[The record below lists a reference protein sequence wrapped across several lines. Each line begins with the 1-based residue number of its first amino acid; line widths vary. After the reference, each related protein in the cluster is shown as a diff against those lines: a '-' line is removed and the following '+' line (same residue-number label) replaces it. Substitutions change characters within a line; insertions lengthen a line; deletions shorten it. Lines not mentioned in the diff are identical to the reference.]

1 MGSGRSHAAPGWS
14 QDRSDLYFGSVCR
27 SAAQGS
33 DRAHGRY
40 GVSHHAR
47 HTETR
52 RSARATTAWAALSA
66 RARVFAS
73 LAFLILLLASALPL
87 GAALAQEVPRAGV
100 QEAIAPFPREEM
112 QAVFAAGFAAILD
125 RHMERALPSDLITW
139 GLAGFTAH
147 DPSLRVERQG
157 RELRLM
163 RARRAL
169 ISRVLPSDSTR
180 GKPEAIGMSAAEAL
194 MPFQEAAWAAS
205 PAIRDQGRDRLLR
218 AGFSAIFGHLD
229 PFSRYV
235 TPEEAQ
241 LARERRLGQ
250 GSVGLR
256 LAAQR
261 GQVLVAAVT
270 RDSPAATAG
279 IRVGDRLVTVDDE
292 MVFANDLAGAELL
305 LEGAPETEVTLVTQR
320 AGRRRNVTLRRVAQR
335 VETVISTMRDGV
347 LHLRLTG
354 FTALTSAQVTGF
366 VEAAFAGAS
375 PPRGLVLD
383 LRGNRG
389 GILTQAV
396 AVADIFLDAGEI
408 VGTAGRHPEANRR
421 YGASDTDLAKGRPIV
436 VMVDGRTASAAE
448 ILAAALAERG
458 RAAVLGTGTQ
468 GKGLVQILL
477 PLPNGGE
484 LQLSWSRIVMPSGW
498 PLQGAGLLP
507 ALCTAGGDEAAATAL
522 AALRAGQQPMG
533 AVLAQLRALRAP
545 VSTLEASALRESC
558 PGLDGIERD
567 TDFAQALVLDA
578 AAYQAALMR

>member
-1 MGSGRSHAAPGWS
+1 
-14 QDRSDLYFGSVCR
+14 
-27 SAAQGS
+27 
-33 DRAHGRY
+33 
-40 GVSHHAR
+40 
-47 HTETR
+47 
-52 RSARATTAWAALSA
+52 
-66 RARVFAS
+66 
-73 LAFLILLLASALPL
+73 L
-87 GAALAQEVPRAGV
+87 GAALAQEVPRAPV
-100 QEAIAPFPREEM
+100 HEAIPAFPREEM
-112 QAVFAAGFAAILD
+112 QGVFAAGFAAILD

-139 GLAGFTAH
+139 ALAGFTAH

-157 RELRLM
+157 RELRLI
-163 RARRAL
+163 RARRTL
-169 ISRVLPSDSTR
+169 ISRALPSDSTR
-180 GKPEAIGMSAAEAL
+180 GKPEAIGLAAAEAL
-194 MPFQEAAWAAS
+194 LPFQEAAWAAS
-205 PAIRDQGRDRLLR
+205 PPIRDFGRDRLLR
-218 AGFSAIFGHLD
+218 ASFNAIFGHLD

-256 LAAQR
+256 LSVQR

-270 RDSPAATAG
+270 PNSPAAVAG

-305 LEGAPETEVTLVTQR
+305 LEGAAETEVTLVTQR
-320 AGRRRNVTLRRVAQR
+320 AG
-335 VETVISTMRDGV
+335 
-347 LHLRLTG
+347 
-354 FTALTSAQVTGF
+354 LTSAQVAGF
-366 VEAAFAGAS
+366 VEAAFAGAN

-421 YGASDTDLAKGRPIV
+421 YSASDTDLAQGRPLV

-533 AVLAQLRALRAP
+533 AALARLRALRPP
-545 VSTLEASALRESC
+545 VSALEASALREFC
-558 PGLDGIERD
+558 PGLDGVEREA
-567 TDFAQALVLDA
+567 DFARALVLDA
-578 AAYQAALMR
+578 NAYRSALMP

>member
-1 MGSGRSHAAPGWS
+1 LIAP
-14 QDRSDLYFGSVCR
+14 
-27 SAAQGS
+27 
-33 DRAHGRY
+33 
-40 GVSHHAR
+40 
-47 HTETR
+47 
-52 RSARATTAWAALSA
+52 
-66 RARVFAS
+66 
-73 LAFLILLLASALPL
+73 ALPL
-87 GAALAQEVPRAGV
+87 GAALAEEVPRAGV
-100 QEAIAPFPREEM
+100 HEAIAPFPREEM
-112 QAVFAAGFAAILD
+112 QGVFAAGFAAILD

-139 GLAGFTAH
+139 ALAGFTAH

-163 RARRAL
+163 RGRGAL
-169 ISRVLPSDSTR
+169 ISRVLPSDSAR
-180 GKPEAIGMSAAEAL
+180 SKPEAIGVTAAEAL
-194 MPFQEAAWAAS
+194 LPFQQAAWAAS
-205 PAIRDQGRDRLLR
+205 PALRNQGRDGLLR
-218 AGFSAIFGHLD
+218 ASFNAVFGHLD

-261 GQVLVAAVT
+261 GQVVVAAVT
-270 RDSPAATAG
+270 RDGPAAAAG

-292 MVFANDLAGAELL
+292 MVFANDLPGAELL
-305 LEGAPETEVTLVTQR
+305 LEGAAETEVTLVTQR
-320 AGRRRNVTLRRVAQR
+320 AGRRRNVTLQRVAQR
-335 VETVISTMRDGV
+335 VETVTAETRDGV
-347 LHLRLTG
+347 LHLRVSG

-366 VEAAFAGAS
+366 VEAAFAGAN
-375 PPRGLVLD
+375 PPRGIVLD

-389 GILTQAV
+389 GVLAQAV

-421 YGASDTDLAKGRPIV
+421 YRSLSDVDLAQGRPIV

-458 RAAVLGTGTQ
+458 RAAVLGTATQ

-484 LQLSWSRIVMPSGW
+484 LQLSWSRIIMPSGW

-507 ALCTAGGDEAAATAL
+507 ALCTAGGVEAAATAL

-533 AVLAQLRALRAP
+533 AALARMRALRPP
-545 VSTLEASALRESC
+545 VSALESTALREFC

-567 TDFAQALVLDA
+567 ADFGQALVLDA

>member
-1 MGSGRSHAAPGWS
+1 
-14 QDRSDLYFGSVCR
+14 
-27 SAAQGS
+27 
-33 DRAHGRY
+33 
-40 GVSHHAR
+40 
-47 HTETR
+47 
-52 RSARATTAWAALSA
+52 
-66 RARVFAS
+66 
-73 LAFLILLLASALPL
+73 
-87 GAALAQEVPRAGV
+87 
-100 QEAIAPFPREEM
+100 
-112 QAVFAAGFAAILD
+112 
-125 RHMERALPSDLITW
+125 
-139 GLAGFTAH
+139 
-147 DPSLRVERQG
+147 
-157 RELRLM
+157 
-163 RARRAL
+163 
-169 ISRVLPSDSTR
+169 
-180 GKPEAIGMSAAEAL
+180 
-194 MPFQEAAWAAS
+194 
-205 PAIRDQGRDRLLR
+205 LR

-256 LAAQR
+256 LSAQR

-270 RDSPAATAG
+270 RDSPAAAAG

-292 MVFANDLAGAELL
+292 MVFANDLPGAELL

-320 AGRRRNVTLRRVAQR
+320 AGRRRHVTLQRVAQR
-335 VETVISTMRDGV
+335 VETVTSTMRDGV
-347 LHLRLTG
+347 LHLRVSG
-354 FTALTSAQVTGF
+354 FTALTSAQVAGF

-389 GILTQAV
+389 GVLSQAV

-408 VGTAGRHPEANRR
+408 VATAGRHPEANRR
-421 YGASDTDLAKGRPIV
+421 YTSLSDVDLAQGRPIV

-484 LQLSWSRIVMPSGW
+484 LQLSWSRIIMPSGW

-533 AVLAQLRALRAP
+533 AVLARLRALRPP
-545 VSTLEASALRESC
+545 VSALEASALRETC

-567 TDFAQALVLDA
+567 ADFAQALVLDA

>member
-1 MGSGRSHAAPGWS
+1 
-14 QDRSDLYFGSVCR
+14 
-27 SAAQGS
+27 
-33 DRAHGRY
+33 
-40 GVSHHAR
+40 
-47 HTETR
+47 
-52 RSARATTAWAALSA
+52 
-66 RARVFAS
+66 
-73 LAFLILLLASALPL
+73 L
-87 GAALAQEVPRAGV
+87 GAALAQEVQRAPV
-100 QEAIAPFPREEM
+100 QEVIPAFPREEM
-112 QAVFAAGFAAILD
+112 QGVFAAGFAAILD

-139 GLAGFTAH
+139 GLAGFTAN

-157 RELRLM
+157 RELRLI
-163 RARRAL
+163 RARRTL
-169 ISRVLPSDSTR
+169 ISRTLPSDSAR
-180 GKPEAIGMSAAEAL
+180 GKPESIGLTAAEAL

-205 PAIRDQGRDRLLR
+205 PVIRDLGRDSLLR
-218 AGFSAIFGHLD
+218 ASFNAVFGHLD

-241 LARERRLGQ
+241 LARERRLGL
-250 GSVGLR
+250 GGVGLR
-256 LAAQR
+256 LLAQR

-270 RDSPAATAG
+270 RDGPAAAAG

-305 LEGAPETEVTLVTQR
+305 LEGAAETEVTLVTQR
-320 AGRRRNVTLRRVAQR
+320 AGRRRSVALRRVAQR
-335 VETVISTMRDGV
+335 VETVTAASRDGV
-347 LHLRLTG
+347 LHLRVSG
-354 FTALTSAQVTGF
+354 FTALTSAQVSGF
-366 VEAAFAGAS
+366 VEAAFAGAI
-375 PPRGLVLD
+375 PPRALVLD

-389 GILTQAV
+389 GILSQAV

-408 VGTAGRHPEANRR
+408 VGTVGRHPEAMRR
-421 YGASDTDLAKGRPIV
+421 YAATDTDLAQGRPIV

-507 ALCTAGGDEAAATAL
+507 ALCTAGGDEAAATGL

-533 AVLAQLRALRAP
+533 VALVRLRALRPP
-545 VSTLEASALRESC
+545 VSALEATALRETC
-558 PGLDGIERD
+558 PGLDGVEREA
-567 TDFAQALVLDA
+567 DFAQALVTDA
-578 AAYQAALMR
+578 NAYRAALMR

>member
-14 QDRSDLYFGSVCR
+14 QDGSDLYAGSVGR
-27 SAAQGS
+27 SATQGS
-33 DRAHGRY
+33 DRAHGRD
-40 GVSHHAR
+40 GFSHHAG

-52 RSARATTAWAALSA
+52 RAPGAAAAWAALNA
-66 RARVFAS
+66 RARVFFS
-73 LAFLILLLASALPL
+73 LAFLILLVASSLPL

-100 QEAIAPFPREEM
+100 HEAIPAFPREEM
-112 QAVFAAGFAAILD
+112 QGVFAAGFAAILD

-139 GLAGFTAH
+139 SLAGFSAH

-157 RELRLM
+157 RDLRLI
-163 RARRAL
+163 RARRTLMTRA
-169 ISRVLPSDSTR
+169 LPSDSLR
-180 GKPEAIGMSAAEAL
+180 GKPEAIGMVAAEAL
-194 MPFQEAAWAAS
+194 IPFQEAAWAAS
-205 PAIRDQGRDRLLR
+205 PAIRDFGRDSLLR
-218 AGFSAIFGHLD
+218 ASFDAIFGHLD

-250 GSVGLR
+250 GGVGLR

-261 GQVLVAAVT
+261 GQVVVAAVT
-270 RDSPAATAG
+270 RDGPAAAAG
-279 IRVGDRLVTVDDE
+279 IRVGDRLVTVDAE
-292 MVFANDLAGAELL
+292 MVLANDMAGAELL
-305 LEGAPETEVTLVTQR
+305 LEGAAESEVTLVTQR
-320 AGRRRNVTLRRVAQR
+320 AGRRRSVTLQRVAQR
-335 VETVISTMRDGV
+335 VETVSAATRDGV
-347 LHLRLTG
+347 LHLRVSG

-366 VEAAFAGAS
+366 VEAAFAAAN

-408 VGTAGRHPEANRR
+408 VGTAGRHAEANRR
-421 YGASDTDLAKGRPIV
+421 YSASDTDLAQGQPIV

-533 AVLAQLRALRAP
+533 AVLARLRALRPPA
-545 VSTLEASALRESC
+545 SALEAAVLRESC
-558 PGLDGIERD
+558 PGLDGMERD
-567 TDFAQALVLDA
+567 TDFARALVLDA
-578 AAYQAALMR
+578 AAYRAALMR

>member
-1 MGSGRSHAAPGWS
+1 M
-14 QDRSDLYFGSVCR
+14 
-27 SAAQGS
+27 
-33 DRAHGRY
+33 
-40 GVSHHAR
+40 
-47 HTETR
+47 
-52 RSARATTAWAALSA
+52 
-66 RARVFAS
+66 
-73 LAFLILLLASALPL
+73 LPL
-87 GAALAQEVPRAGV
+87 GAALAQEAPRAYV
-100 QEAIAPFPREEM
+100 QEAMPPFAREEM
-112 QAVFAAGFAAILD
+112 KGVFAVGFAAILD

-157 RELRLM
+157 RELRLI
-163 RARRAL
+163 RARRTV
-169 ISRVLPSDSTR
+169 ISRVLPSDSSR
-180 GKPEAIGMSAAEAL
+180 GKPEALGMSAAEAL

-205 PAIRDQGRDRLLR
+205 PALRDQGRDRLLR
-218 AGFSAIFGHLD
+218 ASFNAIFGHLD

-261 GQVLVAAVT
+261 GQVVVAAVT
-270 RDSPAATAG
+270 RDSPAAAAG

-292 MVFANDLAGAELL
+292 IVLANDLAGAELL

-320 AGRRRNVTLRRVAQR
+320 AGRRRNATLRRVAQR
-335 VETVISTMRDGV
+335 VETVTAASRDGV
-347 LHLRLTG
+347 LHLRVSG
-354 FTALTSAQVTGF
+354 FNALTSAQVTGF

-396 AVADIFLDAGEI
+396 AVADIFLNAGEI

-421 YGASDTDLAKGRPIV
+421 YSASDTDLAQGRPIV

-458 RAAVLGTGTQ
+458 RAAALGTGTQ

>member
-1 MGSGRSHAAPGWS
+1 M
-14 QDRSDLYFGSVCR
+14 
-27 SAAQGS
+27 
-33 DRAHGRY
+33 
-40 GVSHHAR
+40 
-47 HTETR
+47 
-52 RSARATTAWAALSA
+52 
-66 RARVFAS
+66 
-73 LAFLILLLASALPL
+73 
-87 GAALAQEVPRAGV
+87 GAALAQEAPRAGV
-100 QEAIAPFPREEM
+100 HEAIAPFPREEM

-169 ISRVLPSDSTR
+169 ISRLLPSDSTR
-180 GKPEAIGMSAAEAL
+180 GKPEAIGMTATEAL

-270 RDSPAATAG
+270 RDSPAAAAG

-292 MVFANDLAGAELL
+292 MVLANDLPGAELL

-335 VETVISTMRDGV
+335 VETVTAASRDGV
-347 LHLRLTG
+347 LHLRISG

-389 GILTQAV
+389 GVLSQAV

-421 YGASDTDLAKGRPIV
+421 YSASDTDLAQGRPIV

-507 ALCTAGGDEAAATAL
+507 ALCTAGGNEAAATAL

-533 AVLAQLRALRAP
+533 AVLARLRALRPP
-545 VSTLEASALRESC
+545 VSALDATSLRETC
-558 PGLDGIERD
+558 PGLDGVEREA
-567 TDFAQALVLDA
+567 DFAQALVLDA

>member
-1 MGSGRSHAAPGWS
+1 M
-14 QDRSDLYFGSVCR
+14 
-27 SAAQGS
+27 
-33 DRAHGRY
+33 
-40 GVSHHAR
+40 
-47 HTETR
+47 
-52 RSARATTAWAALSA
+52 
-66 RARVFAS
+66 
-73 LAFLILLLASALPL
+73 
-87 GAALAQEVPRAGV
+87 GAALAQEVQRAPV
-100 QEAIAPFPREEM
+100 QEAIPAFPREEM
-112 QAVFAAGFAAILD
+112 QGVFAAGFAAILD

-139 GLAGFTAH
+139 GLAGFTAN
-147 DPSLRVERQG
+147 DASLRVERQG
-157 RELRLM
+157 RELRLI
-163 RARRAL
+163 RARRTL

-180 GKPEAIGMSAAEAL
+180 GKPEAIGMTAAEAL

-205 PAIRDQGRDRLLR
+205 PALRDQGRDRLLR
-218 AGFSAIFGHLD
+218 VSFNAIFGHLD

-261 GQVLVAAVT
+261 GQVVVAAVT
-270 RDSPAATAG
+270 RDSPAAAAG

-292 MVFANDLAGAELL
+292 MVLANDLAGAELL

-320 AGRRRNVTLRRVAQR
+320 AGRRRSIVLSRVAQR
-335 VETVISTMRDGV
+335 VETVTSATRDGV
-347 LHLRLTG
+347 LHLRVSG
-354 FTALTSAQVTGF
+354 FNALTSAQVTGF
-366 VEAAFAGAS
+366 VETAFASAN

-396 AVADIFLDAGEI
+396 AVADIFLDDGEI

-421 YGASDTDLAKGRPIV
+421 YAATDSDLALGRPIV

-448 ILAAALAERG
+448 ILAAALADRG

-498 PLQGAGLLP
+498 PLQGAGLMP
-507 ALCTAGGDEAAATAL
+507 ALCTSGGDEAAATAL

-533 AVLAQLRALRAP
+533 AVLARLRALRPP
-545 VSTLEASALRESC
+545 VSALEASALREFC
-558 PGLDGIERD
+558 PGLEGVEREA
-567 TDFAQALVLDA
+567 DFAHALVTDA
-578 AAYQAALMR
+578 SAYRAALMR

>member
-1 MGSGRSHAAPGWS
+1 M
-14 QDRSDLYFGSVCR
+14 
-27 SAAQGS
+27 
-33 DRAHGRY
+33 
-40 GVSHHAR
+40 
-47 HTETR
+47 
-52 RSARATTAWAALSA
+52 
-66 RARVFAS
+66 
-73 LAFLILLLASALPL
+73 
-87 GAALAQEVPRAGV
+87 GAALAQEVPRTGV
-100 QEAIAPFPREEM
+100 HEAIPVFPREEM
-112 QAVFAAGFAAILD
+112 QGVFAVGFAAILD

-139 GLAGFTAH
+139 GLAGFTAN
-147 DPSLRVERQG
+147 DPGLRVEKQG

-163 RARRAL
+163 RGRRAL
-169 ISRVLPSDSTR
+169 ISRVLPSDSSR
-180 GKPEAIGMSAAEAL
+180 GKPEAIGMTAAEAL

-205 PAIRDQGRDRLLR
+205 PTTRDQGRDRLLR
-218 AGFSAIFGHLD
+218 ASFNAIFGHLD

-256 LAAQR
+256 LSAQR
-261 GQVLVAAVT
+261 GKVLVAAVT
-270 RDSPAATAG
+270 RDGAAAAAG
-279 IRVGDRLVTVDDE
+279 IRVGDRLVRVDDE

-305 LEGAPETEVTLVTQR
+305 LEGASETEVTLVTQR

-335 VETVISTMRDGV
+335 VETVTTETRDGV
-347 LHLRLTG
+347 LHLRVSG

-366 VEAAFAGAS
+366 IEAAFAGAS

-396 AVADIFLDAGEI
+396 TVADIFLDGGEI

-421 YGASDTDLAKGRPIV
+421 YAATNSDLAQGRPIV

-507 ALCTAGGDEAAATAL
+507 ALCTAGGTEAAAGAL
-522 AALRAGQQPMG
+522 VALKAGQQPMG
-533 AVLAQLRALRAP
+533 AALARLRASRPP
-545 VSTLEASALRESC
+545 VSAVEATALRETC
-558 PGLDGIERD
+558 PGLDGVDREP
-567 TDFAQALVLDA
+567 DFAQALVTDA
-578 AAYQAALMR
+578 IAYQAALMR

>member
-1 MGSGRSHAAPGWS
+1 
-14 QDRSDLYFGSVCR
+14 L
-27 SAAQGS
+27 
-33 DRAHGRY
+33 
-40 GVSHHAR
+40 
-47 HTETR
+47 
-52 RSARATTAWAALSA
+52 L
-66 RARVFAS
+66 
-73 LAFLILLLASALPL
+73 FLLCASALPL
-87 GAALAQEVPRAGV
+87 GVALAQEVPRTGV
-100 QEAIAPFPREEM
+100 HEAIAPFPREEM
-112 QAVFAAGFAAILD
+112 QGVFATGFAAILD

-139 GLAGFTAH
+139 GLAGFTAN
-147 DPSLRVERQG
+147 DPGLRVERQG

-163 RARRAL
+163 RGRRAL
-169 ISRVLPSDSTR
+169 ISRVLPSDSAR
-180 GKPEAIGMSAAEAL
+180 GKPDAIGMAAAEAL

-205 PAIRDQGRDRLLR
+205 PAIRDFGRDRLLR
-218 AGFSAIFGHLD
+218 SSFNAIFGHLD

-256 LAAQR
+256 LSAQR

-270 RDSPAATAG
+270 PNSPAAAAG

-292 MVFANDLAGAELL
+292 MVFTNDLPGAELL
-305 LEGAPETEVTLVTQR
+305 LEGAAETEVTLVTQR
-320 AGRRRNVTLRRVAQR
+320 AGRRRSVTLRRVAQR
-335 VETVISTMRDGV
+335 VETVTAETRDDV
-347 LHLRLTG
+347 LHLRVSG
-354 FTALTSAQVTGF
+354 FTALTSAQVSGF
-366 VEAAFAGAS
+366 VEAAFAGS
-375 PPRGLVLD
+375 TPPRGLVLD

-408 VGTAGRHPEANRR
+408 VGTAGRHPEATRR
-421 YGASDTDLAKGRPIV
+421 YAATDSDLAQGRPIV

-507 ALCTAGGDEAAATAL
+507 ALCTSGGDEAAATAL

-533 AVLAQLRALRAP
+533 AVLARLRALRPP
-545 VSTLEASALRESC
+545 VSALEATALREAC
-558 PGLDGIERD
+558 PGLEGVEREA
-567 TDFAQALVLDA
+567 DFAHALVTDA
-578 AAYQAALMR
+578 AAYRAALMR

>member
-1 MGSGRSHAAPGWS
+1 
-14 QDRSDLYFGSVCR
+14 
-27 SAAQGS
+27 
-33 DRAHGRY
+33 
-40 GVSHHAR
+40 
-47 HTETR
+47 
-52 RSARATTAWAALSA
+52 
-66 RARVFAS
+66 
-73 LAFLILLLASALPL
+73 LISASALPL
-87 GAALAQEVPRAGV
+87 GAALAEEVPRAGLHD
-100 QEAIAPFPREEM
+100 AIAAFPREEM
-112 QAVFAAGFAAILD
+112 QQVFAAGFTAILD

-139 GLAGFTAH
+139 GLAGFTAR

-163 RARRAL
+163 RARRTL
-169 ISRVLPSDSTR
+169 ISRALPSDSTR
-180 GKPEAIGMSAAEAL
+180 GKPEVIGMVAAEAL

-205 PAIRDQGRDRLLR
+205 LAIRDQGRDSLLR
-218 AGFSAIFGHLD
+218 ASFNAIFGHLD

-256 LAAQR
+256 LATQR
-261 GQVLVAAVT
+261 GQVVVAAVT
-270 RDSPAATAG
+270 RDSPAAAAG
-279 IRVGDRLVTVDDE
+279 IRVGDRLVSVDDE
-292 MVFANDLAGAELL
+292 VVLANDIAGAELL
-305 LEGAPETEVTLVTQR
+305 LEGAADTDVTIMTQR
-320 AGRRRNVTLRRVAQR
+320 AGRRRSVTLRRVAQSS
-335 VETVISTMRDGV
+335 ETVSAATRDGV
-347 LHLRLTG
+347 LHLRISG
-354 FTALTSAQVTGF
+354 FNALTSAQVTGF
-366 VEAAFAGAS
+366 VEAAFAGAN

-408 VGTAGRHPEANRR
+408 VGTAGRHAEANRR
-421 YGASDTDLAKGRPIV
+421 YSASDKDLAQGQPIV

-448 ILAAALAERG
+448 ILAASLAERG

-533 AVLAQLRALRAP
+533 AVLARLRALRP
-545 VSTLEASALRESC
+545 PASALESAALRETC
-558 PGLDGIERD
+558 PGLDGTEREA
-567 TDFAQALVLDA
+567 DFARALVLDPT
-578 AAYQAALMR
+578 AYQAALMR

>member
-1 MGSGRSHAAPGWS
+1 VH
-14 QDRSDLYFGSVCR
+14 
-27 SAAQGS
+27 
-33 DRAHGRY
+33 
-40 GVSHHAR
+40 
-47 HTETR
+47 
-52 RSARATTAWAALSA
+52 
-66 RARVFAS
+66 
-73 LAFLILLLASALPL
+73 
-87 GAALAQEVPRAGV
+87 
-100 QEAIAPFPREEM
+100 EAIAPFPRDEM
-112 QAVFAAGFAAILD
+112 REVLAAGFAAILD
-125 RHMERALPSDLITW
+125 RHMERALPSDLIIW

-147 DPSLRVERQG
+147 DRSLRVERQG
-157 RELRLM
+157 RELRLL
-163 RARRAL
+163 RARRVL
-169 ISRVLPSDSTR
+169 ISRMLPSDSAR
-180 GKPEAIGMSAAEAL
+180 GRPEAIGSATADAL
-194 MPFQEAAWAAS
+194 LPFLEAAWAVS
-205 PAIRDQGRDRLLR
+205 PAMRELGQDRLLR
-218 AGFSAIFGHLD
+218 GGFSGIFGHLD

-261 GQVLVAAVT
+261 GQVLVAAVSPN
-270 RDSPAATAG
+270 SPAAVAG

-292 MVFANDLAGAELL
+292 MVFANDLPGAELL

-335 VETVISTMRDGV
+335 VETVTTETRDGV
-347 LHLRLTG
+347 LHLRVSG
-354 FTALTSAQVTGF
+354 FTALTSAQVSGF
-366 VEAAFAGAS
+366 VEAAFASAN

-396 AVADIFLDAGEI
+396 AVADIFLDAGES

-421 YGASDTDLAKGRPIV
+421 YMSLSDLDLAQGRPIV

-533 AVLAQLRALRAP
+533 AVLARLRALRPP
-545 VSTLEASALRESC
+545 VSALEATSLRETC
-558 PGLDGIERD
+558 PGLVGIERD
-567 TDFAQALVLDA
+567 ADFAQALVTDA
-578 AAYQAALMR
+578 AAYQAALKR

>member
-1 MGSGRSHAAPGWS
+1 M
-14 QDRSDLYFGSVCR
+14 
-27 SAAQGS
+27 
-33 DRAHGRY
+33 
-40 GVSHHAR
+40 
-47 HTETR
+47 
-52 RSARATTAWAALSA
+52 
-66 RARVFAS
+66 
-73 LAFLILLLASALPL
+73 
-87 GAALAQEVPRAGV
+87 GAALAQEVQRAPV
-100 QEAIAPFPREEM
+100 QEAIPAFPREEM
-112 QAVFAAGFAAILD
+112 QGVFATGFAAILD

-139 GLAGFTAH
+139 GLAGFTAN
-147 DPSLRVERQG
+147 DPGLRVEKQG

-163 RARRAL
+163 RGRRAL
-169 ISRVLPSDSTR
+169 ISRVLPSDSSR

-205 PAIRDQGRDRLLR
+205 PAIRAFGRDRLLR
-218 AGFSAIFGHLD
+218 ASFNAIFGHLD

-256 LAAQR
+256 LLAQR

-270 RDSPAATAG
+270 RDGPAAAAG
-279 IRVGDRLVTVDDE
+279 IRVGDRLVRVDDE
-292 MVFANDLAGAELL
+292 MVFANDLPGAELL

-320 AGRRRNVTLRRVAQR
+320 AGRRRSIALRRVAQR
-335 VETVISTMRDGV
+335 VETVTAETRDGV
-347 LHLRLTG
+347 LHLRVSG
-354 FTALTSAQVTGF
+354 FTALTSAHVTGF
-366 VEAAFAGAS
+366 IEAAFAAAN

-389 GILTQAV
+389 GILSQAV
-396 AVADIFLDAGEI
+396 AVADIFLDGGDI

-421 YGASDTDLAKGRPIV
+421 YSATDTDLAQGRPIV

-484 LQLSWSRIVMPSGW
+484 LQLSWSRIIMPSGW

-507 ALCTAGGDEAAATAL
+507 ALCTSGGDEAAATAL

-533 AVLAQLRALRAP
+533 AVLARLRALRPP
-545 VSTLEASALRESC
+545 VSALEASALRETC
-558 PGLDGIERD
+558 PGLDGVEREAD
-567 TDFAQALVLDA
+567 YAQALVTDA
-578 AAYQAALMR
+578 SAYRAALMR

>member
-1 MGSGRSHAAPGWS
+1 M
-14 QDRSDLYFGSVCR
+14 
-27 SAAQGS
+27 QG
-33 DRAHGRY
+33 
-40 GVSHHAR
+40 
-47 HTETR
+47 
-52 RSARATTAWAALSA
+52 
-66 RARVFAS
+66 VFAT
-73 LAFLILLLASALPL
+73 
-87 GAALAQEVPRAGV
+87 
-100 QEAIAPFPREEM
+100 
-112 QAVFAAGFAAILD
+112 GFAAILD

-139 GLAGFTAH
+139 GLAGFTAN
-147 DPSLRVERQG
+147 DPGLRVERQG

-163 RARRAL
+163 RGRRAL

-180 GKPEAIGMSAAEAL
+180 GKPEAIGIAAAEAL

-205 PAIRDQGRDRLLR
+205 PAIRDFGRDRLLR
-218 AGFSAIFGHLD
+218 ASFNAIFGHLD

-270 RDSPAATAG
+270 PNSPAAAAG

-292 MVFANDLAGAELL
+292 MVFTNDLPGAELL
-305 LEGAPETEVTLVTQR
+305 LEGAAETEVTLVTQR
-320 AGRRRNVTLRRVAQR
+320 AGRRRSVTLRRVAQR
-335 VETVISTMRDGV
+335 VETVTAETRDGV
-347 LHLRLTG
+347 LHLRVSG
-354 FTALTSAQVTGF
+354 FTALTSAQVSGF
-366 VEAAFAGAS
+366 VESAFAGSS

-389 GILTQAV
+389 GVLAQAV
-396 AVADIFLDAGEI
+396 AVADIFLSSGEI
-408 VGTAGRHPEANRR
+408 VATVGRHPEANRR
-421 YGASDTDLAKGRPIV
+421 YTSLSDVDLAQGLPIV

-507 ALCTAGGDEAAATAL
+507 ALCTSGGDEAAATAL

-533 AVLAQLRALRAP
+533 AVLARLRALRPP
-545 VSTLEASALRESC
+545 VSALDATALREAC
-558 PGLDGIERD
+558 PGLEGVEREA
-567 TDFAQALVLDA
+567 DFAHALVTDA
-578 AAYQAALMR
+578 AAYRAALMR

>member
-1 MGSGRSHAAPGWS
+1 MGSGRSHATPGWS
-14 QDRSDLYFGSVCR
+14 QDGSDLYAGSVCG
-27 SAAQGS
+27 SAASGS
-33 DRAHGRY
+33 DRAHGRD
-40 GVSHHAR
+40 GVSHHAG

-52 RSARATTAWAALSA
+52 RAPGAAAAWAALNA
-66 RARVFAS
+66 RARVFIS
-73 LAFLILLLASALPL
+73 LAFLILLCASALPL

-100 QEAIAPFPREEM
+100 HEAIPVFPREEM
-112 QAVFAAGFAAILD
+112 QGVFAVGFAAILD

-147 DPSLRVERQG
+147 DPGIRVERQG
-157 RELRLM
+157 RELRLI
-163 RARRAL
+163 RARRTL
-169 ISRVLPSDSTR
+169 ISRVLPSDSAR
-180 GKPEAIGMSAAEAL
+180 GKPEAIGMTAAEAL

-218 AGFSAIFGHLD
+218 ASFNAIFGHLD

-256 LAAQR
+256 LSAQR

-270 RDSPAATAG
+270 RDGAAAAAG

-305 LEGAPETEVTLVTQR
+305 LEGASETEVTLVTQR

-335 VETVISTMRDGV
+335 VETVTTETRDGV
-347 LHLRLTG
+347 LHLRVSG

-366 VEAAFAGAS
+366 IEAAFTGAS

-396 AVADIFLDAGEI
+396 TVADIFLDGGEI

-421 YGASDTDLAKGRPIV
+421 YAATDSDLAQGRPIV

-507 ALCTAGGDEAAATAL
+507 ALCTAGGTEAAAGAL
-522 AALRAGQQPMG
+522 AALKAGQQPMG
-533 AVLAQLRALRAP
+533 AALARLRASRPP
-545 VSTLEASALRESC
+545 VSAVEATALRETC
-558 PGLDGIERD
+558 PGLDGVDREA
-567 TDFAQALVLDA
+567 DFAQALVTDA
-578 AAYQAALMR
+578 IAYQAALMR

>member
-1 MGSGRSHAAPGWS
+1 M
-14 QDRSDLYFGSVCR
+14 
-27 SAAQGS
+27 
-33 DRAHGRY
+33 
-40 GVSHHAR
+40 
-47 HTETR
+47 
-52 RSARATTAWAALSA
+52 
-66 RARVFAS
+66 
-73 LAFLILLLASALPL
+73 
-87 GAALAQEVPRAGV
+87 GAALAQEVPRAPV
-100 QEAIAPFPREEM
+100 QEAIPAFPREEM
-112 QAVFAAGFAAILD
+112 QGVFAAGFAAILD

-157 RELRLM
+157 RELRLI
-163 RARRAL
+163 RARRTL
-169 ISRVLPSDSTR
+169 ISRALPSDSMR
-180 GKPEAIGMSAAEAL
+180 GKPEAIGMTAAEAL
-194 MPFQEAAWAAS
+194 IPFQEAAWAAS
-205 PAIRDQGRDRLLR
+205 PAIRDQGHDNLLR
-218 AGFSAIFGHLD
+218 ASFNAVFGHLD

-256 LAAQR
+256 LSVQR
-261 GQVLVAAVT
+261 GQVLVAAVIPN
-270 RDSPAATAG
+270 SPAAAAG

-292 MVFANDLAGAELL
+292 MIFANDLAGAELL
-305 LEGAPETEVTLVTQR
+305 LEGAAETEVTLVTQR
-320 AGRRRNVTLRRVAQR
+320 AGRRRSVTLRRVAQR
-335 VETVISTMRDGV
+335 VETVTSAMRDGV
-347 LHLRLTG
+347 LHLRVSG

-366 VEAAFAGAS
+366 VESAFAGAN

-396 AVADIFLDAGEI
+396 AVADIFLDGGEI

-421 YGASDTDLAKGRPIV
+421 YGASDIDLAQGRPMV

-498 PLQGAGLLP
+498 PLQGPGLLP

-522 AALRAGQQPMG
+522 AALRAEQQPMG
-533 AVLAQLRALRAP
+533 AALARLRALRPP
-545 VSTLEASALRESC
+545 VSALEASALREAC
-558 PGLDGIERD
+558 PGLDGVEREA
-567 TDFAQALVLDA
+567 DFARALVLDA
-578 AAYQAALMR
+578 TAYRAALMR

>member
-1 MGSGRSHAAPGWS
+1 LAA
-14 QDRSDLYFGSVCR
+14 V
-27 SAAQGS
+27 
-33 DRAHGRY
+33 
-40 GVSHHAR
+40 
-47 HTETR
+47 
-52 RSARATTAWAALSA
+52 
-66 RARVFAS
+66 
-73 LAFLILLLASALPL
+73 
-87 GAALAQEVPRAGV
+87 LAQEVPRNVV

-112 QAVFAAGFAAILD
+112 QGVFAMGFAAILD

-139 GLAGFTAH
+139 GLAGFTAN
-147 DPSLRVERQG
+147 DPGLRVERQG

-163 RARRAL
+163 RGRRAL
-169 ISRVLPSDSTR
+169 ISRVLPTDSAR
-180 GKPEAIGMSAAEAL
+180 GKPEAIGMAAAEAL

-205 PAIRDQGRDRLLR
+205 PAIRDFGRDRLLR
-218 AGFSAIFGHLD
+218 VSFNAIFGHLD

-256 LAAQR
+256 LLAQR

-270 RDSPAATAG
+270 RDGPAAAAG

-292 MVFANDLAGAELL
+292 MVFANDLPGAELL
-305 LEGAPETEVTLVTQR
+305 LEGAAQTEVTLVTQR

-335 VETVISTMRDGV
+335 VETVASETRDDV
-347 LHLRLTG
+347 LHLRVSG
-354 FTALTSAQVTGF
+354 FTALTSAQVSGF
-366 VEAAFAGAS
+366 VEAAFAGTT
-375 PPRGLVLD
+375 PPRGIVLD

-408 VGTAGRHPEANRR
+408 VGTAGRHPEATRR
-421 YGASDTDLAKGRPIV
+421 YAATDSDLAQGWPIV

-507 ALCTAGGDEAAATAL
+507 ALCTSGGDEAAATAL

-533 AVLAQLRALRAP
+533 AVLARLRALRPP
-545 VSTLEASALRESC
+545 VSALEASALREFC
-558 PGLDGIERD
+558 PGLEGMEREA
-567 TDFAQALVLDA
+567 DFAHALVTDP
-578 AAYQAALMR
+578 AAYRAALMR

>member
-1 MGSGRSHAAPGWS
+1 VH
-14 QDRSDLYFGSVCR
+14 
-27 SAAQGS
+27 
-33 DRAHGRY
+33 
-40 GVSHHAR
+40 
-47 HTETR
+47 
-52 RSARATTAWAALSA
+52 
-66 RARVFAS
+66 
-73 LAFLILLLASALPL
+73 
-87 GAALAQEVPRAGV
+87 
-100 QEAIAPFPREEM
+100 EAIAPFPRDEM
-112 QAVFAAGFAAILD
+112 REVLAAGFAAILD
-125 RHMERALPSDLITW
+125 RHMERALPSDLIIW

-147 DPSLRVERQG
+147 DRSLRVERQG
-157 RELRLM
+157 RELRLL
-163 RARRAL
+163 RARRVL
-169 ISRVLPSDSTR
+169 ISRMLPSDSAR
-180 GKPEAIGMSAAEAL
+180 GRPEAIGSATADAL
-194 MPFQEAAWAAS
+194 LPFLEAAWAVS
-205 PAIRDQGRDRLLR
+205 PAMRELGQDRLLR
-218 AGFSAIFGHLD
+218 GGFSGIFGHLD

-261 GQVLVAAVT
+261 GQVLVAAVSPN
-270 RDSPAATAG
+270 SPAAVAG

-292 MVFANDLAGAELL
+292 MVFANDLPGAELL
-305 LEGAPETEVTLVTQR
+305 LAGTAETEVALVTQR
-320 AGRRRNVTLRRVAQR
+320 AGRRRNLVLRRIAQR
-335 VETVISTMRDGV
+335 VETVTTETRDGV
-347 LHLRLTG
+347 LHLRLSG

-366 VEAAFAGAS
+366 VEAAFAGPN

-396 AVADIFLDAGEI
+396 AVADIFLDGGEV

-421 YGASDTDLAKGRPIV
+421 YAATDSDLAQGLPIV

-507 ALCTAGGDEAAATAL
+507 ALCTAGGAEAAAVAL

-533 AVLAQLRALRAP
+533 AVLARLRALRP
-545 VSTLEASALRESC
+545 PASSLDINILRESC
-558 PGLDGIERD
+558 PGLDGVEREL
-567 TDFAQALVLDA
+567 DFAQALVTDA
-578 AAYQAALMR
+578 NAYRVALMR